1 MFKYLPDA
9 EIAWKDVWLGAFVT
23 AVLFSIGKTLIGLY
37 LGSSAVATT
46 FGAAGSLVLL
56 LLWAYYSGQILL
68 FGAEFTQVYANVL
81 GSKVVPEE
89 GAVSTSPQPAP
100 PTGTP
105 AASPGHTGSGP
116 RTAGTPAASPGIVS
130 PAVSTNPS
138 RQIIPITSS
147 PVYEVNPRIERE
159 NQQTA
164 RFIAGLMTASFVT
177 GILTTFFG
185 LKQTKARK

>member
-116 RTAGTPAASPGIVS
+116 GKVGTPAATPGIASPGVN
-130 PAVSTNPS
+130 TNPS
-138 RQIIPITSS
+138 RQIIPITWG
-147 PVYEVNPRIERE
+147 PVYEVNPRIEQE

-164 RFIAGLMTASFVT
+164 RFIAGLMTVSFLT
-177 GILTTFFG
+177 GIFTTFFG
-185 LKQTKARK
+185 LKQTKTRK